1 MKQSIFKAVVMTAV
15 GVVFALAGT
24 LSASA
29 ATPKKGG
36 ILNFVVGSKIPSYDG
51 HIESTFGM
59 IHPIRPF
66 LQFAVPGQSGQP
78 GRSNR
83 LSVRCLRRQHTDRC
97 KRRDRVHFQ
106 HSKGPPIPQ
115 WRTTE
120 CARCQGDLRQDHLS
134 A

>member
-1 MKQSIFKAVVMTAV
+1 MKQSIFKALVMTAV

-66 LQFAVPGQSGQP
+66 YSLLIRINPDNPQSP
-78 GRSNR
+78 TDFICVVRRSLAWGNFSNVNR
-83 LSVRCLRRQHTDRC
+83 GTFV
-97 KRRDRVHFQ
+97 
-106 HSKGPPIPQ
+106 
-115 WRTTE
+115 TT
-120 CARCQGDLRQDHLS
+120 
-134 A
+134 